1 MDSNPD
7 TVSVADLNN
16 DGMPDLIV
24 GVGNNV
30 TELRIEI
37 FLADKSG
44 NYSLASK
51 ISLPS
56 GVSLLCKPTDL
67 NGDKKIDLVC
77 PGLTM
82 PSGNG
87 IVLAYLGNGD
97 GTFQAPI
104 STAVGPLNQNSTITA
119 AADMN
124 GDGHVD
130 LVVALGSTSF
140 NYIYMLLGDGAGHF
154 TVSKFIGDTATGNAT
169 IADVNSDGIPD
180 ILSAG
185 GFVFIGKGDG
195 TFSTNLQYHFASCIY
210 ADFEKTNKL
219 SAACASGDDQAHAR
233 VWLLLW

>member
-1 MDSNPD
+1 MVERLTWTILAIEFLKNLSPKGPYVNRCLFSFLFALSAVLSSAQSFQNPRSISVDMNPD
-7 TVSVADLNN
+7 TVSAADLNN
-16 DGMPDLIV
+16 DGLPDLIV
-24 GVGNNV
+24 GVGNNG
-30 TELRIEI
+30 TPLQIEI

-104 STAVGPLNQNSTITA
+104 STAVGPLNQSSTITA

-124 GDGHVD
+124 GDGHID

-154 TVSKFIGDTATGNAT
+154 TVSKFLGDAATGNAT
-169 IADVNSDGIPD
+169 ITDVNNDGIPD
-180 ILSAG
+180 LLTAG
-185 GFVFIGKGDG
+185 
-195 TFSTNLQYHFASCIY
+195 
-210 ADFEKTNKL
+210 
-219 SAACASGDDQAHAR
+219 
-233 VWLLLW
+233 